1 MYQQQQQK
9 EPDVPE
15 FSYRTAAS
23 QDWDFHPQSG
33 ALMFI
38 FNTILLGL
46 SLFAFVLSG
55 PFALLGVL
63 GIITMLI
70 IAGGFF
76 IVNPNDSRV
85 MTLFGTY
92 KGTVKKHGY
101 FWANPFFTKKAL
113 SLRARTIN
121 GEKLKVNDQQGNP
134 IEIAAIIVWKISDTY
149 KATFEVDD
157 CEQYV
162 YLQSE
167 TAVRHLASTHPY
179 DADNEQDVS
188 LRRNTDVVS
197 SDLKSELEERLAPA
211 GIVILDARLS
221 HLAYSPEIA
230 GAMLRRQQATAVIS
244 ARQKIVEGAVGMV
257 EMALHQLEAKETVKM
272 TDDQKAHLVSN
283 LLVVLC
289 SEQSAHPVVNA
300 GSPSNSGKTS

>member
-9 EPDVPE
+9 EPDE
-15 FSYRTAAS
+15 SSYRTIAS
-23 QDWDFHPQSG
+23 QDWDYHPVPG
-33 ALMFI
+33 AVMFLA
-38 FNTILLGL
+38 NLC
-46 SLFAFVLSG
+46 LFVVTLYTM
-55 PFALLGVL
+55 FALQGIFLVLGVL
-63 GIITMLI
+63 GLI
-70 IAGGFF
+70 AVMTIASGFF
-76 IVNPNDSRV
+76 VVNPNDSRV

-101 FWANPFFTKKAL
+101 HWASPFFSRKAL

-272 TDDQKAHLVSN
+272 TEDQKAQLVTN

-300 GSPSNSGKTS
+300 GTPNKPS